1 MGMFPQTL
9 SFWKISSQDLLRQK
23 VLEGPEAEPL
33 MKMIHIRK
41 LRTS

>member
-41 LRTS
+41 LHTS